1 VNVGQ
6 IRTRVQ
12 NKIGDTSGAEVTSLA
27 ILDWINDG
35 MTEIA
40 RRTSQPQAI
49 ASISTVIGTEA
60 YNVSAFAAD
69 VLRLRSVKY
78 DGVPLESLSMED
90 ADTLYVSATQT
101 GTGTPRW
108 FWIHADQITVWPKPD
123 AAKTLQLFYVKRPAA
138 VDDDADIP
146 GIPLHYHGD
155 LVDYV
160 TVQAL
165 ETVGESGAADRK
177 MAAFEQRSRE
187 SASDLS
193 TPTDL
198 YGHVSA
204 SLDDMGW

>member
-138 VDDDADIP
+138 VDDDA
-146 GIPLHYHGD
+146 
-155 LVDYV
+155 
-160 TVQAL
+160 VQAL
-165 ETVGESGAADRK
+165 ETVGESGAAERK